1 MVLHE
6 TWNFHLDQFSTLSHP
21 EKKKK
26 KQNSKNIFF
35 ILLLWSHIFQYYL
48 GLRRDLLNAKI
59 DVHYKTKHPQTG
71 VL

>member
-1 MVLHE
+1 MKHE
-6 TWNFHLDQFSTLSHP
+6 TFIWINFLLSLIQKR
-21 EKKKK
+21 KKKK
-26 KQNSKNIFF
+26 KNSKNIFF

>member
-1 MVLHE
+1 MK
-6 TWNFHLDQFSTLSHP
+6 LSFGSIFYSLSSRK

-26 KQNSKNIFF
+26 KNSKNIFF

>member
-1 MVLHE
+1 MKHE
-6 TWNFHLDQFSTLSHP
+6 TFIWINFLLSLIQ
-21 EKKKK
+21 KRKKK

>member
-1 MVLHE
+1 MKHE
-6 TWNFHLDQFSTLSHP
+6 TFIWINFLLSLIQKRK
-21 EKKKK
+21 EKKK
-26 KQNSKNIFF
+26 NSKNIFF